1 MGGRL
6 GTGEACYA
14 WFGAMTKSIDSPTG
28 RLLAGLAVTL
38 AAVGVFSFY
47 ALRQIR
53 GLEDLQTRA
62 VERDRKD
69 SLQLLRIQNDLNGLG
84 IAMRDMLDGDERY
97 PLAAWKKQ
105 FESKREDLEDA
116 LRLEAQL
123 APGARESRRQRYL
136 AESLAQFWTSAGR
149 VFEAAAQGE
158 ERAARDTIR
167 NSLEAQQGALTGIVA
182 RLLVQNNEAEQAAAA
197 RIQGIYLG
205 VARNVYLFLAA
216 VLLAIFATS
225 LYLIYS
231 NRRLFQHLARV
242 SEHRSDLAR
251 KLITVQEETL
261 HSLSRELHDEF
272 GQVLTAIG
280 AMLRRAEKR
289 LPADSPFCAELR
301 EVREV
306 AQATLEKTRNLS
318 QLMHP
323 SILDDGG
330 LEKAIDWYLPVFEK
344 QTGIKVRYEKK
355 GAGPEIQHRVA
366 IHVYRVLQEAL
377 NNLARH
383 SGATQATVRLE
394 FPPERLHLEVEDRGT
409 GMPEAGNGRGRK
421 GIGMTAMRERAEL
434 LEGTFE
440 VLRPGEGGTLVRMDV
455 PLTDTYEQ

>member
-1 MGGRL
+1 MK
-6 GTGEACYA
+6 
-14 WFGAMTKSIDSPTG
+14 KSVASPTG

-47 ALRQIR
+47 ALRQMR
-53 GLEDLQTRA
+53 GLEDLQTRT
-62 VERDRKD
+62 VDRNRKD
-69 SLQLLRIQNDLNGLG
+69 SLQLLRIQNDLNELAL
-84 IAMRDMLDGDERY
+84 AMRDMLVGDEPY
-97 PLAAWKKQ
+97 PLHAWKPQ
-105 FESKREDLEDA
+105 FDRLRTDLNDA

-123 APGARESRRQRYL
+123 APVQRDAGRQRYM
-136 AESLAQFWTSAGR
+136 ADSLAQFWNSADR
-149 VFEAAAQGE
+149 MFDVAQTD
-158 ERAARDTIR
+158 ERAARILIRDTLQAR
-167 NSLEAQQGALTGIVA
+167 QASLTSAVA
-182 RLLVQNNEAEQAAAA
+182 ASLVQNNETEQAAAA
-197 RIQGIYLG
+197 RIQSIYLG
-205 VARNVYLFLAA
+205 VERNVYIFLAA
-216 VLLAIFATS
+216 MLVAIFCTT

-231 NRRLFQHLARV
+231 NRRLFQHLAAV

-289 LPADSPFCAELR
+289 LPADSPFCADLR

-306 AQATLEKTRNLS
+306 AQSTLEKTRSLS

-323 SILDDGG
+323 SVLDDGG

-344 QTGIKVRYEKK
+344 QTGITVRYEKK
-355 GAGPEIQHRVA
+355 GEGPQVTDRIA

-383 SGATQATVRLE
+383 SGSPLAVVRLQ
-394 FPPERLHLEVEDRGT
+394 FPPGRLTLEVEDRGR
-409 GMPEAGNGRGRK
+409 GIPESRNGDSRK

-434 LEGTFE
+434 LHGAFE
-440 VLRPGEGGTLVRMDV
+440 VQRPGAGGTLVRLDV
-455 PLTDTYEQ
+455 PLTDAYEQ

>member
-1 MGGRL
+1 
-6 GTGEACYA
+6 
-14 WFGAMTKSIDSPTG
+14 MTKSIDSPTG

-47 ALRQIR
+47 ALHQIR
-53 GLEDLQTRA
+53 GLEDLQTRT
-62 VERDRKD
+62 VDRNRKD
-69 SLQLLRIQNDLNGLG
+69 SLQLLRIQKDLNELG
-84 IAMRDMLDGDERY
+84 IAMRDMLYGDEPY
-97 PLAAWKKQ
+97 PIVAWKKQ
-105 FESKREDLEDA
+105 FDRTGNDLDDA
-116 LRLEAQL
+116 LHLEAQL
-123 APGARESRRQRYL
+123 APVHRQPNQQAYL
-136 AESLAQFWTSAGR
+136 AQSLAQFRSSAGR
-149 VFEAAAQGE
+149 MFELAAQGQD
-158 ERAARDTIR
+158 RGARDMIR
-167 NSLEAQQGALTGIVA
+167 TSLEAQEAALTSAVA
-182 RLLVQNNEAEQAAAA
+182 QLLVQNNEAEQEAAA

-205 VARNVYLFLAA
+205 VERNVYIFLAA
-216 VLLAIFATS
+216 MLLAIFGTT

-231 NRRLFQHLARV
+231 NRRLFEHLAAV

-289 LPADSPFCAELR
+289 LPADSPFCGELR
-301 EVREV
+301 
-306 AQATLEKTRNLS
+306 QATLEKTRNLS

-323 SILDDGG
+323 SVLDDGG

-355 GAGPEIQHRVA
+355 GSGPAITDRVA

-383 SGATQATVRLE
+383 SGATQAVVRLE
-394 FPPERLHLEVEDRGT
+394 FPPGRLNLEVEDRGA
-409 GMPEAGNGRGRK
+409 GMPESRNGGTRR

-434 LEGTFE
+434 LEGKFE
-440 VLRPGEGGTLVRMDV
+440 VSRPGEGGTLVRLDV
-455 PLTDTYEQ
+455 PLTDNYEQ

>member
-1 MGGRL
+1 
-6 GTGEACYA
+6 
-14 WFGAMTKSIDSPTG
+14 MTKSIDSPTG

-53 GLEDLQTRA
+53 GLEDLQTRT
-62 VERDRKD
+62 VDRNRKD
-69 SLQLLRIQNDLNGLG
+69 SLQLLRIQNDLNQLG
-84 IAMRDMLDGDERY
+84 IFMRDMLYGDDPY

-105 FESKREDLEDA
+105 FDSRLNDLDDA
-116 LRLEAQL
+116 LRVESQL
-123 APGARESRRQRYL
+123 APGAREAQQQRYL
-136 AESLAQFWTSAGR
+136 AESLAQFRTLAGHM
-149 VFEAAAQGE
+149 FEVAAQGHPGDD
-158 ERAARDTIR
+158 RAARDMIKA
-167 NSLEAQQGALTGIVA
+167 SLEAQQGSLASTVA
-182 RLLVQNNEAEQAAAA
+182 GLLGQNNEAEQEAAT

-205 VARNVYLFLAA
+205 VARDVYLFLAA
-216 VLLAIFATS
+216 VLLAIFGTT

-231 NRRLFQHLARV
+231 NRRLFEHLATV
-242 SEHRSDLAR
+242 SEHRRDLAR

-261 HSLSRELHDEF
+261 HSLSRELHEEF

-280 AMLRRAEKR
+280 AMLRRAEKK
-289 LPADSPFCAELR
+289 LPADSPFCEDLR

-355 GAGPEIQHRVA
+355 GSGAEITDRVA

-383 SGATQATVRLE
+383 SGSTQAVVRLE
-394 FPPERLHLEVEDRGT
+394 FRPGRLNLEVEDRGA
-409 GMPEAGNGRGRK
+409 GMPESRNGGGRK

-434 LEGTFE
+434 LEGTFD
-440 VLRPGEGGTLVRMDV
+440 VLRPGEGGTLVRLDV
-455 PLTDTYEQ
+455 PLTDAYER

>member
-1 MGGRL
+1 M
-6 GTGEACYA
+6 
-14 WFGAMTKSIDSPTG
+14 KKPVDSPTG

-47 ALRQIR
+47 ALHQMR
-53 GLEDLQTRA
+53 GLEDLQTRI
-62 VERDRKD
+62 VDRNRKD
-69 SLQLLRIQNDLNGLG
+69 SLQLLRIQNDLNQLS
-84 IAMRDMLDGDERY
+84 IAMRDMLYGDERY
-97 PLAAWKKQ
+97 GLLAYRKQ
-105 FESKREDLEDA
+105 FDRMRTDLDDA
-116 LRLEAQL
+116 LRLEAQF
-123 APGARESRRQRYL
+123 APVQRDPNRQRYL
-136 AESLAQFWTSAGR
+136 AGSMAQFWTSADR
-149 VFEAAAQGE
+149 MFEV
-158 ERAARDTIR
+158 AARGGDSAAREVIR
-167 NSLEAQQGALTGIVA
+167 TSLDAQAGALTSAVA
-182 RLLVQNNEAEQAAAA
+182 QLLIENNEAEQDAAA
-197 RIQGIYLG
+197 RIQNIYLG
-205 VARNVYLFLAA
+205 VERNVYLFLGAMLA
-216 VLLAIFATS
+216 AIFGTT

-231 NRRLFQHLARV
+231 NRRLFEHLAAI

-289 LPADSPFCAELR
+289 LPADSPFCAEVR

-306 AQATLEKTRNLS
+306 AQVTLEKTRSLS

-355 GAGPEIQHRVA
+355 GDSPVITDRIA

-377 NNLARH
+377 NNVARH
-383 SGATQATVRLE
+383 SGSPLAVVRLN
-394 FPPERLHLEVEDRGT
+394 FSVDRLSLEVEDRGA
-409 GMPEAGNGRGRK
+409 GMPEQSSGGGRK

-434 LEGTFE
+434 LRGTFA
-440 VLRPGEGGTLVRMDV
+440 VSRASEGGALVRLDV
-455 PLTDTYEQ
+455 PLTETYEQ

>member
-1 MGGRL
+1 
-6 GTGEACYA
+6 
-14 WFGAMTKSIDSPTG
+14 MTTSIDSPTG

-53 GLEDLQTRA
+53 GLEDLQTRT
-62 VERDRKD
+62 VERNRKD
-69 SLQLLRIQNDLNGLG
+69 SLQLLRIQNDLNQLG
-84 IAMRDMLDGDERY
+84 IFMRDMLYGDEPY
-97 PLAAWKKQ
+97 PLAAWKRQ
-105 FESKREDLEDA
+105 FDSKLDDLDDA

-123 APGARESRRQRYL
+123 APAAREAQRQRYM
-136 AESLAQFWTSAGR
+136 AESLAQFRTSAGR
-149 VFEAAAQGE
+149 MFEMAAHGGD
-158 ERAARDTIR
+158 RDAREMIR
-167 NSLEAQQGALTGIVA
+167 SSLEAQQGTVASTVA
-182 RLLVQNNEAEQAAAA
+182 RLLVQNNEAEQEAAN
-197 RIQGIYLG
+197 RIQSIYLG

-216 VLLAIFATS
+216 VLLAIFGTT

-231 NRRLFQHLARV
+231 NRRLFQHLAEV

-289 LPADSPFCAELR
+289 LPPDSPFCADLR

-355 GAGPEIQHRVA
+355 GDGPEIAHRVA

-383 SGATQATVRLE
+383 SGSPQAVVRLE
-394 FPPERLHLEVEDRGT
+394 FPPGRLNLEVEDRGA
-409 GMPEAGNGRGRK
+409 GMPESRNGGGRR

-434 LEGTFE
+434 LQGTFE
-440 VLRPGEGGTLVRMDV
+440 VVRPGEGGTLVRLNV
-455 PLTDTYEQ
+455 PLTDSYEQ

>member
-1 MGGRL
+1 
-6 GTGEACYA
+6 
-14 WFGAMTKSIDSPTG
+14 MTKSIDSPTG

-53 GLEDLQTRA
+53 GLEDLQTRT
-62 VERDRKD
+62 VDRNRKD
-69 SLQLLRIQNDLNGLG
+69 SLQLLRIQNDLNELSTF
-84 IAMRDMLDGDERY
+84 IRDMLYGDEPY
-97 PLAAWKKQ
+97 PLTAYKKP
-105 FESKREDLEDA
+105 FDNKRNDLDDA
-116 LRLEAQL
+116 LRLEAEF
-123 APGARESRRQRYL
+123 APADRDPNRQRL
-136 AESLAQFWTSAGR
+136 ADSLAQFWTSTGR
-149 VFEAAAQGE
+149 MFELAAEGHASSD
-158 ERAARDTIR
+158 RAAREMIR
-167 NSLEAQQGALTGIVA
+167 ISLEAQQAALTSNVA
-182 RLLVQNNEAEQAAAA
+182 RLLERNNEAEQAAAT
-197 RIQGIYLG
+197 RIQGIYLR
-205 VARNVYLFLAA
+205 VARDGYLFLAA
-216 VLLAIFATS
+216 VLLAIFGTT

-231 NRRLFQHLARV
+231 NRRLFQHLATV

-289 LPADSPFCAELR
+289 LPADSPFCADLR

-306 AQATLEKTRNLS
+306 AQVTLEKTRNLS

-323 SILDDGG
+323 SVLDDGG
-330 LEKAIDWYLPVFEK
+330 LEKAIDWYLPVFEN

-355 GAGPEIQHRVA
+355 GAGPPITDRVA

-383 SGATQATVRLE
+383 SGSPQAVVRLE
-394 FPPERLHLEVEDRGT
+394 FPPGRLNLEVEDHGA
-409 GMPEAGNGRGRK
+409 GMPESRNGGGRR

-440 VLRPGEGGTLVRMDV
+440 VLRPGEGGTLVRLDV
-455 PLTDTYEQ
+455 PLTDSYEQ

>member
-1 MGGRL
+1 
-6 GTGEACYA
+6 
-14 WFGAMTKSIDSPTG
+14 MTKSIDSPTG

-53 GLEDLQTRA
+53 GLEDLQTRT
-62 VERDRKD
+62 VDRNRKD
-69 SLQLLRIQNDLNGLG
+69 SLQLLRIQNDLNALG
-84 IAMRDMLDGDERY
+84 IEMRDMLYGDDPY
-97 PLAAWKKQ
+97 PLAAWKKP
-105 FESKREDLEDA
+105 FDSKRNDLDDA

-123 APGARESRRQRYL
+123 APVARERSRQRYL
-136 AESLAQFWTSAGR
+136 AESLAQFRTSAGR
-149 VFEAAAQGE
+149 MFEVAAQGRPGDD
-158 ERAARDTIR
+158 RAARDMIR
-167 NSLEAQQGALTGIVA
+167 NSLEAQQGNLTSTVA
-182 RLLVQNNEAEQAAAA
+182 RLLVENNEAEQEAAT
-197 RIQGIYLG
+197 RIQGIYLR
-205 VARNVYLFLAA
+205 VARDVYLFLAA
-216 VLLAIFATS
+216 VLLAIFGTT

-231 NRRLFQHLARV
+231 NRRLFQHLAAV

-289 LPADSPFCAELR
+289 LPADSPFCEDLR

-355 GAGPEIQHRVA
+355 GNGPPITDRVA

-383 SGATQATVRLE
+383 SGSSEAIVRLD
-394 FPPERLHLEVEDRGT
+394 FPPGRLNLEVEDRGA
-409 GMPEAGNGRGRK
+409 GMPEPRNGAPRK

-440 VLRPGEGGTLVRMDV
+440 VLRPGEGGTLVRLDV
-455 PLTDTYEQ
+455 PLMDNYE

>member
-1 MGGRL
+1 
-6 GTGEACYA
+6 
-14 WFGAMTKSIDSPTG
+14 MTKSIVSPTG

-53 GLEDLQTRA
+53 GLEDLQTSTVDRN
-62 VERDRKD
+62 RKD
-69 SLQLLRIQNDLNGLG
+69 SLQLLRIQNDLNQLG
-84 IAMRDMLDGDERY
+84 IAMRDILYGDDPY

-105 FESKREDLEDA
+105 FDGHRNDLDDA
-116 LRLEAQL
+116 LSLEAQL
-123 APGARESRRQRYL
+123 APVARDPNRQHYL
-136 AESLAQFWTSAGR
+136 AASLAQFWSSADR
-149 VFEAAAQGE
+149 MFEMAAQGQDRE
-158 ERAARDTIR
+158 ARGMIR
-167 NSLEAQQGALTGIVA
+167 TSLEAQQGALASTVA
-182 RLLVQNNEAEQAAAA
+182 RLLVQNNDAEQDAAA

-216 VLLAIFATS
+216 VLLAIFGTT

-231 NRRLFQHLARV
+231 NRRLFEHLAAV

-251 KLITVQEETL
+251 KLIAVQEETL

-280 AMLRRAEKR
+280 AMLRRAEKH
-289 LPADSPFCAELR
+289 LPADSPFCTDLR

-355 GAGPEIQHRVA
+355 GTGQEITDRVA

-377 NNLARH
+377 NNLAKH
-383 SGATQATVRLE
+383 SGSAQAVVRLE
-394 FPPERLHLEVEDRGT
+394 FPAGRLKLEVEDRGA
-409 GMPEAGNGRGRK
+409 GVPEQRNGSTRR

-434 LEGTFE
+434 LQGTFE
-440 VLRPGEGGTLVRMDV
+440 VTRPGEGGTLVRLDV
-455 PLTDTYEQ
+455 PLTDSYEQ

>member
-1 MGGRL
+1 MK
-6 GTGEACYA
+6 
-14 WFGAMTKSIDSPTG
+14 KSVDSPTG

-47 ALRQIR
+47 ALHQIR
-53 GLEDLQTRA
+53 GLEDLQART
-62 VERDRKD
+62 VERNRKD
-69 SLQLLRIQNDLNGLG
+69 SLQLLRIQNDLNELG
-84 IAMRDMLDGDERY
+84 IAMRDMLYSDEPY
-97 PLAAWKKQ
+97 PLVAWRKQ
-105 FESKREDLEDA
+105 FEGKRNDLEDA

-123 APGARESRRQRYL
+123 APVQRDPNRQRYL
-136 AESLAQFWTSAGR
+136 TTTLLQFWSSAGHM
-149 VFEAAAQGE
+149 FELAEQGQ
-158 ERAARDTIR
+158 ERAARDMIR
-167 NSLEAQQGALTGIVA
+167 TSLEAQEGALTSAVA
-182 RLLVQNNEAEQAAAA
+182 RLLVQNNEAEEEAAA

-205 VARNVYLFLAA
+205 VERNVYIFLAA
-216 VLLAIFATS
+216 VLVAIFGTT

-231 NRRLFQHLARV
+231 NRRLFQHLATV

-289 LPADSPFCAELR
+289 LPADSPFCVDLR

-323 SILDDGG
+323 SVLDDGG
-330 LEKAIDWYLPVFEK
+330 LVKAIDWYLPVFEK
-344 QTGIKVRYEKK
+344 QTGIKVRYEKQ
-355 GAGPEIQHRVA
+355 GDGPAITDRVA

-383 SGATQATVRLE
+383 SGSQSAVVRLE
-394 FPPERLHLEVEDRGT
+394 FPPGRLNLEVEDRGR
-409 GMPEAGNGRGRK
+409 GIPESRNGGRR

-434 LEGTFE
+434 LQGKFE
-440 VLRPGEGGTLVRMDV
+440 VLRPGEGGTLVRLDV
-455 PLTDTYEQ
+455 PLTDSYEQ

>member
-1 MGGRL
+1 
-6 GTGEACYA
+6 
-14 WFGAMTKSIDSPTG
+14 MTKSIDSPTG

-47 ALRQIR
+47 ALSQIR
-53 GLEDLQTRA
+53 GLEDLQTRT
-62 VERDRKD
+62 VDRNRKD
-69 SLQLLRIQNDLNGLG
+69 SLQLLRIQNDLNQLG
-84 IAMRDMLDGDERY
+84 IAMRDMLYGDEPY
-97 PLAAWKKQ
+97 PLAAWKRQ
-105 FESKREDLEDA
+105 FENHRNDLEDA
-116 LRLEAQL
+116 LRVEAQL
-123 APGARESRRQRYL
+123 SPIARESSRQRYL
-136 AESLAQFWTSAGR
+136 AESLAQFWTSADHM
-149 VFEAAAQGE
+149 FELAAQGQD
-158 ERAARDTIR
+158 RAARDMIR
-167 NSLEAQQGALTGIVA
+167 TSLEAREATLTTTVA
-182 RLLVQNNEAEQAAAA
+182 RLLVQNNETEEEATA
-197 RIQGIYLG
+197 RIQSIYRR

-216 VLLAIFATS
+216 VLLAIFGTT

-231 NRRLFQHLARV
+231 NRRLFQHLAAV

-289 LPADSPFCAELR
+289 LPPDSPFCVDLR

-306 AQATLEKTRNLS
+306 AQVTLEKTRNLS

-330 LEKAIDWYLPVFEK
+330 LEKAIDWYLPVFER

-355 GAGPEIQHRVA
+355 GTAPAVTERVA

-383 SGATQATVRLE
+383 SGSAQAIVKLE
-394 FPPERLHLEVEDRGT
+394 FPPGRLRLEVEDRGA
-409 GMPEAGNGRGRK
+409 GMPETSNGRTRK

-440 VLRPGEGGTLVRMDV
+440 VVRPGEGGTLVRLDV
-455 PLTDTYEQ
+455 PLTDDYEQ

>member
-1 MGGRL
+1 
-6 GTGEACYA
+6 
-14 WFGAMTKSIDSPTG
+14 MTKSIDSPTG

-53 GLEDLQTRA
+53 GLEDLQTRT
-62 VERDRKD
+62 VDRNRKD
-69 SLQLLRIQNDLNGLG
+69 SLQLLRIQKDLNDLG
-84 IAMRDMLDGDERY
+84 IAMRDMLYGDEPY

-105 FESKREDLEDA
+105 FDGHRNDLDDA

-123 APGARESRRQRYL
+123 APVARDPNQQRYL
-136 AESLAQFWTSAGR
+136 AASLAQFWNSAGR
-149 VFEAAAQGE
+149 MFEIAAQGHAGND
-158 ERAARDTIR
+158 RAARDMIR
-167 NSLEAQQGALTGIVA
+167 TSLEAQQGALSSTVA
-182 RLLVQNNEAEQAAAA
+182 QLLVQNNEAEQDAAA
-197 RIQGIYLG
+197 RIQSIYLG

-216 VLLAIFATS
+216 VLLAIFGTT

-231 NRRLFQHLARV
+231 NRRLFQHLAAV

-261 HSLSRELHDEF
+261 HSLSRELRDEF

-289 LPADSPFCAELR
+289 LPADSPFCADLR

-323 SILDDGG
+323 SVLDDGG

-355 GAGPEIQHRVA
+355 GDGPAITDRVA

-383 SGATQATVRLE
+383 SGSTQAVVRLE
-394 FPPERLHLEVEDRGT
+394 FPPGRLSLEVEDRGA
-409 GMPEAGNGRGRK
+409 GMPESRNGGTRK

-440 VLRPGEGGTLVRMDV
+440 VLRPGEGGTLVRLDV
-455 PLTDTYEQ
+455 PLTDNYEQ

>member
-1 MGGRL
+1 
-6 GTGEACYA
+6 
-14 WFGAMTKSIDSPTG
+14 MTKSIVSPTG

-53 GLEDLQTRA
+53 GLEDLQTSTVDRN
-62 VERDRKD
+62 RKD
-69 SLQLLRIQNDLNGLG
+69 SLQLLRIQNDLNQLG
-84 IAMRDMLDGDERY
+84 IAMRDILYGDDPY

-105 FESKREDLEDA
+105 FDGHRNDLDDA
-116 LRLEAQL
+116 LSLEAQL
-123 APGARESRRQRYL
+123 APVARDPNRQHYL
-136 AESLAQFWTSAGR
+136 AASLAQFWSSADR
-149 VFEAAAQGE
+149 MFEMAAQGQDRE
-158 ERAARDTIR
+158 ARGMIR
-167 NSLEAQQGALTGIVA
+167 TSLEAQQGALASTVA
-182 RLLVQNNEAEQAAAA
+182 RLLVQNNDAEQDAAA

-216 VLLAIFATS
+216 VLLAIFGTT

-231 NRRLFQHLARV
+231 NRRLFEHLAAV

-251 KLITVQEETL
+251 KLIAVQEETL

-289 LPADSPFCAELR
+289 LPADSPFCVDLR

-306 AQATLEKTRNLS
+306 AQVTLEKTRNLS

-355 GAGPEIQHRVA
+355 GTGQEITDRVA

-377 NNLARH
+377 NNLAKH
-383 SGATQATVRLE
+383 SGSAQAVVRLE
-394 FPPERLHLEVEDRGT
+394 FPAGRLKLEVEDRGA
-409 GMPEAGNGRGRK
+409 GVPEQRNGSTRR

-434 LEGTFE
+434 LQGTFE
-440 VLRPGEGGTLVRMDV
+440 VTRPGEGGTLVRLDV
-455 PLTDTYEQ
+455 PLTDSYEQ

>member
-1 MGGRL
+1 MK
-6 GTGEACYA
+6 
-14 WFGAMTKSIDSPTG
+14 KSVASPTG

-53 GLEDLQTRA
+53 GLEDLQTRT
-62 VERDRKD
+62 VDRNRKD
-69 SLQLLRIQNDLNGLG
+69 SLQLLRIQNDLNELG
-84 IAMRDMLDGDERY
+84 HAMRDMLDGDEPY
-97 PLAAWKKQ
+97 PLQAWRPQ
-105 FESKREDLEDA
+105 FDRMRTDLDDA
-116 LRLEAQL
+116 LRREAKL
-123 APGARESRRQRYL
+123 APVQRNPGRQQYL
-136 AESLAQFWTSAGR
+136 AGSLDQFWTSASR
-149 VFEAAAQGE
+149 MFEVAAQGGD
-158 ERAARDTIR
+158 RAARDLIR
-167 NSLEAQQGALTGIVA
+167 TSLQAQEAALTSAVA
-182 RLLVQNNEAEQAAAA
+182 RLLVENNEVEQEAAV

-205 VARNVYLFLAA
+205 VERDVYLFLAA
-216 VLLAIFATS
+216 MLVAISLTT

-231 NRRLFQHLARV
+231 NRRLFQHLAAL

-251 KLITVQEETL
+251 KLITIQEETL

-289 LPADSPFCAELR
+289 LPADSEFCVSLR

-323 SILDDGG
+323 SILDEGG

-344 QTGIKVRYEKK
+344 QTGITVRYEKQ
-355 GAGPEIQHRVA
+355 GDGPAVTDRVA

-383 SGATQATVRLE
+383 SGSPVAVVRLA
-394 FPPERLHLEVEDRGT
+394 FPPGRLNLEVEDRG
-409 GMPEAGNGRGRK
+409 AGIPDQRNGATRR

-434 LEGTFE
+434 LQGSFE
-440 VLRPGEGGTLVRMDV
+440 VLRPNEGGTLVRLDV
-455 PLTDTYEQ
+455 PLTDAYEQ

>member
-1 MGGRL
+1 MK
-6 GTGEACYA
+6 TSVE
-14 WFGAMTKSIDSPTG
+14 SPTG

-53 GLEDLQTRA
+53 GLEDLQTRI
-62 VERDRKD
+62 VDRNRKD
-69 SLQLLRIQNDLNGLG
+69 SLQLLRIQNDLNQLG
-84 IAMRDMLDGDERY
+84 IAMRDMLYGDEPY
-97 PLAAWKKQ
+97 GLQAFKKQ
-105 FESKREDLEDA
+105 FDNKRTDLEAA

-123 APGARESRRQRYL
+123 SPVERGSDSQGYVAD
-136 AESLAQFWTSAGR
+136 SLAQFWNSSDR
-149 VFEAAAQGE
+149 MFETAAQRGDP
-158 ERAARDTIR
+158 AARELIR
-167 NSLEAQQGALTGIVA
+167 NSLETQAAALTSTVA
-182 RLLVQNNEAEQAAAA
+182 RLLKENNDSEQAAAQ
-197 RIQGIYLG
+197 RIRGIYQG
-205 VARNVYLFLAA
+205 VERNIYVFLAA
-216 VLLAIFATS
+216 MLLAIAGTT
-225 LYLIYS
+225 LYLIHS
-231 NRRLFQHLARV
+231 NRRLFQHLATV

-289 LPADSPFCAELR
+289 LPADSPFCAEVR

-330 LEKAIDWYLPVFEK
+330 LEKAIDWYLPAFEK

-355 GAGPEIQHRVA
+355 AEGPAVTDRIA

-383 SGATQATVRLE
+383 SGSPLAVVRLE
-394 FPPERLHLEVEDRGT
+394 FPPGRLTLEVEDRGA
-409 GMPEAGNGRGRK
+409 GMPTPANGGTRK

-434 LEGTFE
+434 LQGTFE
-440 VLRPGEGGTLVRMDV
+440 VLHRGGGGTLVRLDV
-455 PLTDTYEQ
+455 PLTDTYE

>member
-1 MGGRL
+1 MK
-6 GTGEACYA
+6 
-14 WFGAMTKSIDSPTG
+14 KSVASPTG

-53 GLEDLQTRA
+53 GLEDLQTRT
-62 VERDRKD
+62 VDRNRKD
-69 SLQLLRIQNDLNGLG
+69 SLQLLRIQNDLNELG
-84 IAMRDMLDGDERY
+84 HAMRDMLDGDEPY
-97 PLAAWKKQ
+97 PLQAWKPQ
-105 FESKREDLEDA
+105 FDRMRMDLDDA

-123 APGARESRRQRYL
+123 APVQRNPGRQQYL
-136 AESLAQFWTSAGR
+136 AGSLAQFWTSASR
-149 VFEAAAQGE
+149 MFEVAAQGGD
-158 ERAARDTIR
+158 RAARDLIR
-167 NSLEAQQGALTGIVA
+167 TSLQAQEAALTSAVA
-182 RLLVQNNEAEQAAAA
+182 RILVENNEAEQEAAV

-205 VARNVYLFLAA
+205 VERDVYLFLAA
-216 VLLAIFATS
+216 MLVAISLTT

-231 NRRLFQHLARV
+231 NRRLFQHLAAL

-251 KLITVQEETL
+251 KLITIQEETL

-272 GQVLTAIG
+272 GQVLTAMG

-289 LPADSPFCAELR
+289 LPADSEFCVSLR

-323 SILDDGG
+323 SILDEGG

-344 QTGIKVRYEKK
+344 QTGITVRYEKQ
-355 GAGPEIQHRVA
+355 GDGPAITDRVA

-383 SGATQATVRLE
+383 SGSPLAVVRLA
-394 FPPERLHLEVEDRGT
+394 FPPGRLNLEVEDRGA
-409 GMPEAGNGRGRK
+409 GMPDQRNGSTRR

-434 LEGTFE
+434 LQGSFE
-440 VLRPGEGGTLVRMDV
+440 VLRPDEGGTLVRLDV
-455 PLTDTYEQ
+455 PLTDAYEQ

>member
-1 MGGRL
+1 
-6 GTGEACYA
+6 
-14 WFGAMTKSIDSPTG
+14 MTKSIDSPTG

-53 GLEDLQTRA
+53 GLEDLQTRT
-62 VERDRKD
+62 VDRNRKD
-69 SLQLLRIQNDLNGLG
+69 SLQLLRIQNDLNELSTF
-84 IAMRDMLDGDERY
+84 IRDMLYGDEPY
-97 PLAAWKKQ
+97 PLTAYKKP
-105 FESKREDLEDA
+105 FDNKRNDLDDA
-116 LRLEAQL
+116 LRLEAEF
-123 APGARESRRQRYL
+123 APADRDPNRQRL
-136 AESLAQFWTSAGR
+136 ADSLAQFWTSTGR
-149 VFEAAAQGE
+149 MFELAAEGHASSD
-158 ERAARDTIR
+158 RAAREMIR
-167 NSLEAQQGALTGIVA
+167 ISLEAQQAALTSNVA
-182 RLLVQNNEAEQAAAA
+182 RLLERNNEAEQAAAT
-197 RIQGIYLG
+197 RIQGIYLR
-205 VARNVYLFLAA
+205 VARDVYLFLAA
-216 VLLAIFATS
+216 VLLAIFGTT

-231 NRRLFQHLARV
+231 NRRLFQHLATV

-289 LPADSPFCAELR
+289 LPADSPFCADLR

-306 AQATLEKTRNLS
+306 AQVTLEKTRNLS

-323 SILDDGG
+323 SVLDDGG
-330 LEKAIDWYLPVFEK
+330 LEKAIDWYLPVFEN

-355 GAGPEIQHRVA
+355 GAGPPITDRVA

-383 SGATQATVRLE
+383 SGSPQAVVRLE
-394 FPPERLHLEVEDRGT
+394 FPPGRLNLEVEDHGA
-409 GMPEAGNGRGRK
+409 GMPESRNGGGRR

-440 VLRPGEGGTLVRMDV
+440 VLRPGEGGTLVRLDV
-455 PLTDTYEQ
+455 PLTDSYEQ

>member
-1 MGGRL
+1 
-6 GTGEACYA
+6 
-14 WFGAMTKSIDSPTG
+14 
-28 RLLAGLAVTL
+28 
-38 AAVGVFSFY
+38 VGVFSFY

-53 GLEDLQTRA
+53 GLEDLQTRT
-62 VERDRKD
+62 VDRNRKD
-69 SLQLLRIQNDLNGLG
+69 SLQLLRIQKDLNELG
-84 IAMRDMLDGDERY
+84 IAMRDMLYGDEPY
-97 PLAAWKKQ
+97 PIVAWKTQ
-105 FESKREDLEDA
+105 LDRTRNDLDDA

-123 APGARESRRQRYL
+123 APVARDPDQQRYL
-136 AESLAQFWTSAGR
+136 AASLAQFWSSAGR
-149 VFEAAAQGE
+149 MFEVAAQGHAGG
-158 ERAARDTIR
+158 ERAARDMIR
-167 NSLEAQQGALTGIVA
+167 TSLEVQQGALTSTVA
-182 RLLVQNNEAEQAAAA
+182 QLLVQNNEAEQEAAN
-197 RIQGIYLG
+197 RIQGIYTG
-205 VARNVYLFLAA
+205 VARNAYLFLAA
-216 VLLAIFATS
+216 VLLAIFGTS

-231 NRRLFQHLARV
+231 NRRLFQHLATV

-289 LPADSPFCAELR
+289 LPPDSPFCAELR

-344 QTGIKVRYEKK
+344 QTGIKIRYEKV
-355 GAGPEIQHRVA
+355 GGGPAITDRVA

-383 SGATQATVRLE
+383 SGSTQAVVRLE
-394 FPPERLHLEVEDRGT
+394 FPPGRLNLEVEDRGT
-409 GMPEAGNGRGRK
+409 GMPESRNGGTRR

-440 VLRPGEGGTLVRMDV
+440 VLRPGEGGTLVRLGV
-455 PLTDTYEQ
+455 PLTDTYER

>member
-1 MGGRL
+1 
-6 GTGEACYA
+6 
-14 WFGAMTKSIDSPTG
+14 MTKSIDSPTG

-53 GLEDLQTRA
+53 GLEDLQTSTVDRN
-62 VERDRKD
+62 RKD
-69 SLQLLRIQNDLNGLG
+69 SLQLLRIQNDLNDLG
-84 IAMRDMLDGDERY
+84 IAMRDMLYGDEPY
-97 PLAAWKKQ
+97 PLAAWKKK
-105 FESKREDLEDA
+105 FDGHRNDLDDA

-123 APGARESRRQRYL
+123 APAARDPNRQRL

-149 VFEAAAQGE
+149 MFEMAAQGHAGND
-158 ERAARDTIR
+158 RAAREMIR
-167 NSLEAQQGALTGIVA
+167 TSLEAQQGALTSNVA
-182 RLLVQNNEAEQAAAA
+182 RLLVQNNEAEQEAAA
-197 RIQGIYLG
+197 RIQGIYLR
-205 VARNVYLFLAA
+205 VERDVYLFLAA
-216 VLLAIFATS
+216 VLLAIFGTT

-231 NRRLFQHLARV
+231 NRRLFQHLAAV

-280 AMLRRAEKR
+280 AMLRRAEKQ
-289 LPADSPFCAELR
+289 LPADSPFCADLR

-306 AQATLEKTRNLS
+306 AQATLERTRNLS

-344 QTGIKVRYEKK
+344 QTGITVRYEKK
-355 GAGPEIQHRVA
+355 GTGPAITDRVA

-383 SGATQATVRLE
+383 SGSTQAVVRLE
-394 FPPERLHLEVEDRGT
+394 FPPGRLNLEVEDNGAGIPESRNGGT
-409 GMPEAGNGRGRK
+409 RR

-440 VLRPGEGGTLVRMDV
+440 VLRPGEGGTLVRLDV
-455 PLTDTYEQ
+455 PITDTYEQ

>member
-1 MGGRL
+1 
-6 GTGEACYA
+6 
-14 WFGAMTKSIDSPTG
+14 MTKSIDSPTG

-53 GLEDLQTRA
+53 GLEDLQTSTVDRN
-62 VERDRKD
+62 RKD
-69 SLQLLRIQNDLNGLG
+69 SLQLLRIQNDLNELG
-84 IAMRDMLDGDERY
+84 IFMRDMLYGDEPY
-97 PLAAWKKQ
+97 PLAAWKKP
-105 FESKREDLEDA
+105 FDTKRNDLGDA
-116 LRLEAQL
+116 LQLEAQL
-123 APGARESRRQRYL
+123 APVARDPNRQRL

-149 VFEAAAQGE
+149 MFEMAAQGQ
-158 ERAARDTIR
+158 ERAARDMIR
-167 NSLEAQQGALTGIVA
+167 TSLEAQQGALTGNVA
-182 RLLVQNNEAEQAAAA
+182 RLLVQNNEAEQEAAA
-197 RIQGIYLG
+197 RIQGIYMG
-205 VARNVYLFLAA
+205 VERNVYLFLAA
-216 VLLAIFATS
+216 VLLAIFGTT

-231 NRRLFQHLARV
+231 NRRLFQHLAAV

-289 LPADSPFCAELR
+289 LPADSPFCADLR

-306 AQATLEKTRNLS
+306 AQATLERTRNLS

-323 SILDDGG
+323 SVLDDGG

-344 QTGIKVRYEKK
+344 QTGIKVRYEKN
-355 GAGPEIQHRVA
+355 GTGPAITDRVA

-383 SGATQATVRLE
+383 SGSTQAVVRLE
-394 FPPERLHLEVEDRGT
+394 FPPGRLSLEVEDRGA
-409 GMPEAGNGRGRK
+409 GMPESRNGGTRK

-440 VLRPGEGGTLVRMDV
+440 VLRPGEGGTLVRLDV